1 MRTFSLRQTSA
12 LMAAVVALIVEL
24 LASARTPVAL
34 ASAPS
39 IWYGTLQANT
49 SQTPALKS
57 AHLTTVSL
65 EVGWNVLQPRPGA
78 LDLTA
83 VAAARSQLRIWSAAG
98 FRVHLDLG
106 LQYAPDW
113 VFALNS
119 ATRLRDQYGD
129 VWKPASA
136 SGGNFA
142 NAVFDNGVRTA
153 EATYISL
160 LAKALAP
167 GVLTGVRV
175 GGLNAGELSYPPAMK
190 NESSPSSRGTGLWM
204 YDSSAQTGA
213 PAAIRGWKPGGSN
226 TQGQAQ
232 KALDYYFG
240 MLTDYT
246 GWLLSVVHRAFP
258 AADLLLML
266 PGWGLRPGQEGA
278 AVNGDLKYT
287 SAGETTNGITQGLD
301 WTDQLNTLSAYG
313 SPGIAYTTW
322 LDGCSSDC
330 NDATP
335 AYESP
340 AGYLHSLSVP
350 RHLRLAGENT
360 GGNGR
365 TAMPLCLA
373 RVRALGMVGMMWM
386 SATGVLGD
394 PTLLRT
400 YSAAT

>member
-1 MRTFSLRQTSA
+1 
-12 LMAAVVALIVEL
+12 MAAVVALVIGL
-24 LASARTPVAL
+24 LAAPGRPVAL
-34 ASAPS
+34 ASTPG

-49 SQTPALKS
+49 AQKSALKS
-57 AHLTTVSL
+57 AQVTTVSL

-78 LDLTA
+78 LDPTA
-83 VAAARSQLRIWSAAG
+83 VAAARAQLRTWTAAG

-142 NAVFDNGVRTA
+142 NAVFDAEVRTA
-153 EATYISL
+153 EAIYISL
-160 LAKALAP
+160 LAQALAP
-167 GVLTGVRV
+167 TVPTGVRV
-175 GGLNAGELSYPPAMK
+175 GGLNAGELSYPPAVK
-190 NESSPSSRGTGLWM
+190 NQSSPSGRGTGLWM
-204 YDSSAQTGA
+204 YDPSAQTGA
-213 PAAIRGWKPGGSN
+213 PAAIRGWKPGDSN

-258 AADLLLML
+258 SADLLLLL
-266 PGWGLRPGQEGA
+266 PGWGLRPGQESA
-278 AVNGDLKYT
+278 AVNGNLKYT

-301 WTDQLNTLSAYG
+301 WTDQLNILSGYG
-313 SPGIAYTTW
+313 SAGVAYTTW

-330 NDATP
+330 HDTTP

-340 AGYLHSLSVP
+340 AGYLHSLTAP

-360 GGNGR
+360 GGNGP

-386 SATGVLGD
+386 SATDVLGN
-394 PTLLRT
+394 PLLLRT
-400 YSAAT
+400 YSAAAAGH